1 MDWVLT
7 ASSSSNIHH
16 VTDIKVGYNV
26 PNTDILEYYTAYGP
40 EMCKALARLG
50 WSTGKWTIQNT
61 DSLTLYAFAKYVQ
74 NALGNIYPHLP
85 LAPPPPTRATILFKI
100 GDLFTLYNKGTVN
113 WPQTP
118 PSTTT

>member
-50 WSTGKWTIQNT
+50 WSTERAGQ
-61 DSLTLYAFAKYVQ
+61 
-74 NALGNIYPHLP
+74 HLP
-85 LAPPPPTRATILFKI
+85 
-100 GDLFTLYNKGTVN
+100 
-113 WPQTP
+113 TP
-118 PSTTT
+118 PLGATASNQRDYSIQDWRPFHTL